1 MTLEQYK
8 QITQYEVLPGQKICR
23 NYVIFNSENVDQNED
38 IEEVMTGDSDQLSVE
53 AAAELVNDLLEM
65 LECSPL
71 KTLRSDRTLKLGERK
86 TESAISK
93 LRGTIAIALNKPQLA
108 SSKNECNNCARLVKE
123 KLVSSNRERKIQL
136 LTLVRHDWSVQKTCN
151 FFGVF
156 WYAVCQARKLRA
168 EKRILTSSQN
178 YSRVGLS
185 SEIKQL
191 ITEFYESDKVCR
203 LLPRKKDCIYVKL
216 TKVCNG

>member
-1 MTLEQYK
+1 M
-8 QITQYEVLPGQKICR
+8 
-23 NYVIFNSENVDQNED
+23 
-38 IEEVMTGDSDQLSVE
+38 SVE
-53 AAAELVNDLLEM
+53 AATELMNDLFEVI
-65 LECSPL
+65 ECSPL
-71 KTLRSDRTLKLGERK
+71 KTLCSDRTLKLGKREI
-86 TESAISK
+86 ENAISK
-93 LRGTIAIALNKPQLA
+93 LRSTIPIALNEPQLA
-108 SSKNECNNCARLVKE
+108 SSKNECRNCARSIELIKE

-203 LLPRKKDCIYVKL
+203 LLPRKKDCISVKL